1 VATVDPAIER
11 VLRELTPS
19 VIGAV
24 VRRFGDFSAA
34 EDAVQEALFA
44 ATTQWPKEGLPDN
57 PRAWL
62 IAVAGRRMTDHIRSE
77 SARRRR
83 ETTVV
88 LQATVDEQVAPAPTE
103 MPFDLGSSFGRA
115 ASLDADGDDTLI
127 LLFMCCHSALT
138 RSSAIALTLR
148 AVGGLTTAEIASAF
162 LVPEPTMAQRISR
175 AKQRIKSSGI
185 PFRMPTDDE
194 RAERLSAVLHV
205 LYLIFNEG
213 YSSSRGSRLQRT
225 DLSNE
230 AIRLM
235 RAVHKLLPDDVEVA
249 GLLALMLLTD
259 ARRPARTGKDGEL
272 IPLEE
277 QNRSLWDRSAITEGT
292 SLISNTL
299 SKGSVGAYQLQAAI
313 AALHDEAAR
322 PEDTDWPQILALYG
336 LLKRMSDNPMVSL
349 NHAVAHAMVH
359 GPEEGLK
366 LLEALDADDR
376 LAGHYRLAAVRAH
389 LFERAGN
396 REKAIEYYRA
406 AAARTT
412 STPERDYLLTKL
424 AGLQVTNAAHPSDG
438 VARFTSP
445 GSSSAETPPD
455 PEPRGQ

>member
-1 VATVDPAIER
+1 VATLDPTIEGL
-11 VLRELTPS
+11 LRELTPS

-44 ATTQWPKEGLPDN
+44 ATAQWPKEGLPDN

-62 IAVAGRRMTDHIRSE
+62 IAVAARRMTDQIRSE

-88 LQATVDEQVAPAPTE
+88 MQATVDEQIAPAPDE

-115 ASLDADGDDTLI
+115 ASVDADGDDTLI

-148 AVGGLTTAEIASAF
+148 AVGGLTTAEIALAF

-213 YSSSRGSRLQRT
+213 YSSSSGSSLQRT

-230 AIRLM
+230 AIRLT
-235 RAVHKLLPDDVEVA
+235 RAVHTLLPVDVEVA

-259 ARRPARTGKDGEL
+259 ARRPARTAKDGEL

-277 QNRSLWDRSAITEGT
+277 QNRSLWDRSAIAEGT

-322 PEDTDWPQILALYG
+322 QEDTDWPQILALYG

-412 STPERDYLLTKL
+412 STPERDYLLSKL
-424 AGLQVTNAAHPSDG
+424 AALQVTNAAHPSDG
-438 VARFTSP
+438 AARFTSP